1 LSLFLATFFLLYG
14 LLHLYAFLKT
24 RSALSL
30 RAKAE
35 VPIIAFMALMLFSPL
50 LVHYFEDIGLE
61 LIARIMSYTGYI
73 WMGLLFLFISVSLFI
88 DIYRLLIYV
97 TGLILKTDLS
107 PAAPSAKPSFFIP
120 VLLAFAVSIYG
131 YFEANNVLIENV
143 HVKTSKIPKE
153 MNRLR
158 IVQISDVH
166 LGLIVRK
173 KRLRKIVEK
182 IEDAKPDILVSTGDL
197 VDGQINELKGLAELL
212 REIKP
217 RYGKFAITGNHEFYA
232 GLDQATDFIKKAGFT
247 ILRGKSVDIA
257 GIINITG
264 IDDRAGKQFGLF
276 KGSSEKGLLSGHGR
290 DKFSL
295 LLKHRPLVDKDSPGF
310 FDLQLSG
317 HTHKGQIFPFVLLTR
332 LFYPRVGGYS
342 ELSGGS
348 RIYVSRG
355 TGTWGPPIRFL
366 SPPEVTVI
374 DLVGEEL

>member
-1 LSLFLATFFLLYG
+1 LSLFLTTFFLLYG

-35 VPIIAFMALMLFSPL
+35 IPIIAFMALMLFSPL
-50 LVHYFEDIGLE
+50 IVHYFEDIGLE
-61 LIARIMSYTGYI
+61 LVARIMSYTGYI

-97 TGLILKTDLS
+97 AGLILKTDLS
-107 PAAPSAKPSFFIP
+107 PVSPSAKSSFFIP
-120 VLLAFAVSIYG
+120 VLFAFTISAYG
-131 YFEANNVLIENV
+131 YFEANNIRIENV
-143 HVKTSKIPKE
+143 HIKTSKIPKE

-166 LGLIVRK
+166 LGLIVREN
-173 KRLRKIVEK
+173 RLKQIVEK
-182 IEDAKPDILVSTGDL
+182 IASVGPDILVSTGDL
-197 VDGQINELKGLAELL
+197 VDGQINKLKGLAELL

-247 ILRGKSVDIA
+247 ILRGKSVDVE
-257 GIINITG
+257 GIIYITG
-264 IDDRAGKQFGLF
+264 IDDRAGKQFGLL
-276 KGSSEKGLLSGHGR
+276 KGSAEKELLSGHGR

-295 LLKHRPLVDKDSPGF
+295 LLKHRPLVDKDTPGL

-355 TGTWGPPIRFL
+355 TGTWGPPVRFL

-374 DLVGEEL
+374 DLVGEE